1 MAAWASAHV
10 AILVGAPL
18 AIRAIASTDDSPH
31 APVPPTSTTLA
42 PDEAARSGC
51 YWWRNY
57 LDGGPFF
64 GKDELS
70 ARIDYAIGRA
80 QESSVWPVAQAAEQY
95 DQASTMQEL
104 EAASDALDRACA
116 IVGQ

>member
-1 MAAWASAHV
+1 M
-10 AILVGAPL
+10 LVITVGVPMG
-18 AIRAIASTDDSPH
+18 IWAIARSGDNPQ
-31 APVPPTSTTLA
+31 VPLTPTSSTLA

-51 YWWRNY
+51 HWWRNY

-70 ARIDYAIGRA
+70 ARINYAVTRA
-80 QESSVWPVAQAAEQY
+80 QESSVWAVAHAAEQY

-104 EAASDALDRACA
+104 DAASDAFDEACA
-116 IVGQ
+116 SVGQ